1 MVLPGAAAGSSLA
14 LNGHRVNPLKVN
26 PPAAVAG
33 AGGRCGGKK
42 KEKETERRTGSEKQ
56 ECSDGVIERGELQG
70 YRKSIV
76 EAFVDH
82 VLVRGEGQDDQ
93 PCNLHHKKETKEKV
107 KKLFFPHTSASIKR
121 IGGSPLDG
129 LRDGRLALQDRPPAV
144 KKVSGWRLH
153 VRRFHRHADAAQ
165 EALPLYRLQGCKMKG
180 QRSQLSI

>member
-1 MVLPGAAAGSSLA
+1 MGSSS
-14 LNGHRVNPLKVN
+14 G
-26 PPAAVAG
+26 
-33 AGGRCGGKK
+33 
-42 KEKETERRTGSEKQ
+42 
-56 ECSDGVIERGELQG
+56 GELQG